1 MSKEREA
8 YEGFQP
14 RTSELH
20 QKLIE
25 ARELLEKEGFAVVK
39 KTVLASREG
48 ISKDL
53 LAQKGY
59 VVLKKKSYEDEQRKR
74 RRAEALLSSETEH
87 QKALYAWMTQHFVEE
102 RRLRDRLVFV
112 YGVAR
117 AHGATVAELHSPE
130 GAIQEAEQ
138 GDGLITEITIP
149 ELIVKG
155 LSNGVYEDYVDPET
169 NDESSRV
176 VPGTEDFGLVEL
188 FVPVENLHLISFNK
202 PVDLTVKVGAP
213 EARDIST
220 REPEN
225 QPAPMEPEGCL
236 VTDCRN
242 GHTHVCVRPQDHDGS
257 HDFSCPKC
265 DEDSPEGEAC
275 RLCLETGCTGGCV
288 DPETAE
294 ELEDQLNNR
303 FDEDD
308 DFGMEPDDD

>member
-1 MSKEREA
+1 MTKTKEREVRA
-8 YEGFQP
+8 HDQVLSDARHVLEKAGYSVVRKSVHTARLE
-14 RTSELH
+14 S
-20 QKLIE
+20 
-25 ARELLEKEGFAVVK
+25 ARETLEHE
-39 KTVLASREG
+39 
-48 ISKDL
+48 
-53 LAQKGY
+53 GY
-59 VVLKKKSYEDEQRKR
+59 VVLKKKSYEDTQRKR
-74 RRAEALLSSETEH
+74 QRAEALLSAETQH
-87 QKALYAWMTQHFVEE
+87 QKTLYAWMDQHFVEE

-149 ELIVKG
+149 DLIVRS
-155 LSNGVYEDYVDPET
+155 LSNGVYEDTYDPET
-169 NDESSRV
+169 DEVESQV

-202 PVDLTVKVGAP
+202 PVDLTVKLGAP

-257 HDFSCPKC
+257 HDFSCSKC
-265 DEDSPEGEAC
+265 GEDSPEGEAC